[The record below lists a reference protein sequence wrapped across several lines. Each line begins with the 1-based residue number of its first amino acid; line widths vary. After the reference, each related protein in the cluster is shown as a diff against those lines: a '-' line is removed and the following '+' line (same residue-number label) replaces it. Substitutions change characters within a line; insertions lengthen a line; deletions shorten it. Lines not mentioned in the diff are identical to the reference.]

1 MQQTISISK
10 RIATLFHNIKG
21 IYKMDPSAIQVE
33 GQKEFQE
40 YVDYLLERGMKINNL
55 RIAQFKTRNNLSYL
69 GLQTVDKIEKDSI
82 LVSVPRE
89 LMLTTKIAYFS
100 DIQEIFDSFPQ
111 FFSQHCAGGWQDR
124 ILLTY
129 ILYQSQL
136 GKQSQWYHLIS
147 NLPRDIDYLIFWS
160 EEELK
165 LLKDD
170 KLVQKAK
177 RELQDFLL
185 IQKTL
190 THILDQYPQY
200 FKKETYCFE
209 NIKWIFI
216 HLVSRCFG
224 STLEQV
230 AFVPFCEMFNHEN
243 TDVRYKG
250 LYLENNIN
258 KPQDDKQQEYNE
270 SDESDGDSD
279 SYDQEDYQ
287 YPIEILD
294 EIKNYK
300 QQTPKYKQIEEELTL
315 YQNQVDFLDPE
326 AIQKLKLFQEKC
338 NNRIDLQIQYLKNK
352 RWLQENLNLRDN
364 FTIIFVSKSLEQI
377 QELIKL
383 YETDI
388 LTYDQVSSFLQQV
401 FDNSELYLQNI
412 QQYQIGKTRAK
423 NYQLKQFEIPEQ
435 PQTIENVQE
444 MLQVEIPDNLKPF
457 EAKEDWKEDQFDNFV
472 IKCSSKDEFEKGA
485 QAYFSY
491 GTISNRSLLLR
502 YGFTLEYNM
511 YDYVDVKSQYIQHIP
526 FASDIADYFQLSK
539 FMKFK
544 IRYTRINEDL
554 LMYFKVLNWSYDQ
567 GISYL
572 FNDQYDCAIIDQALN
587 LIKTYHNEHF
597 KEMLKS
603 ESEKLTDP
611 KLNYHDY
618 FALIYNVEQQRIIEA
633 QLEALEM
640 LKCKI
645 EKKEYG
651 EQQFEWTSYLI
662 EKFKV

>member
-1 MQQTISISK
+1 MQQTTSISQ

-21 IYKMDPSAIQVE
+21 IYKNDPSAIEIE
-33 GQKEFQE
+33 GQKEFKE
-40 YVDYLLERGMKINNL
+40 YVDYLLDKGMTINNL
-55 RIAQFKTRNNLSYL
+55 RLAQFKTRNNLSYL
-69 GLQTVDKIEKDSI
+69 GLQTIDKIEKDSI
-82 LVSVPRE
+82 LVSVPKQ

-100 DIQEIFDSFPQ
+100 EIQEIFDAFPQ

-136 GKQSQWYHLIS
+136 GRQSQWYHLIS

-160 EEELK
+160 EEEFK

-170 KLVQKAK
+170 KLVLKAK
-177 RELQDFLL
+177 TELQDFLI

-200 FKKETYCFE
+200 FKKETYSFE

-250 LYLENNIN
+250 QYLEDNLN
-258 KPQDDKQQEYNE
+258 KPKDDEQQNCNE

-279 SYDQEDYQ
+279 QYDSDDYQ
-287 YPIEILD
+287 FPNEILD
-294 EIKNYK
+294 QIKNYK
-300 QQTPKYKQIEEELTL
+300 QQIPKYKQIEQELTL
-315 YQNQVDFLDPE
+315 YQNQVDFQDPD
-326 AIQKLKLFQEKC
+326 AVQKMRLFQEKC

-352 RWLQENLNLRDN
+352 RWFQENLNLRDN
-364 FTIIFVSKSLEQI
+364 FTIIFVSKSLEYI
-377 QELIKL
+377 QELIKQ

-388 LTYDQVSSFLQQV
+388 LTYDQVSSLLQSV
-401 FDNSELYLQNI
+401 LDNSELYLQNI
-412 QQYQIGKTRAK
+412 KQYSHDKIRVK

-435 PQTIENVQE
+435 PQTIENIEE
-444 MLQVEIPDNLKPF
+444 MLQVNIPDKFKPF
-457 EAKEDWKEDQFDNFV
+457 QAKEDWKEDQFDNFV

-511 YDYVDVKSQYIQHIP
+511 YDYVYVRSQYIQHIP
-526 FASDIADYFQLSK
+526 YATDIADYFQLAK
-539 FMKFK
+539 VMKFK
-544 IRYTRINEDL
+544 IKYTRINEDL
-554 LMYFKVLNWSYDQ
+554 LMYFKVLNWSYEQ
-567 GISYL
+567 GIEYL
-572 FNDQYDCAIIDQALN
+572 FDDQYDCIVIDQALN
-587 LIKTYHNEHF
+587 LIKSYHTENF
-597 KEMLKS
+597 KETLKS
-603 ESEKLTDP
+603 QQEKLTDP

-618 FALIYNVEQQRIIEA
+618 FALIYHVEQQRIIEA

-645 EKKEYG
+645 EEKEFG
-651 EQQFEWTSYLI
+651 QQQFEWTSYLV
-662 EKFKV
+662 ERFKI

>member
-1 MQQTISISK
+1 MQQTTSISK

-21 IYKMDPSAIQVE
+21 IYKKDSSAIQVE

-40 YVDYLLERGMKINNL
+40 YVDYLLERGMRINNL
-55 RIAQFKTRNNLSYL
+55 RMAQFKTRNNLPYL
-69 GLQTVDKIEKDSI
+69 GLQTIEKIESDSI

-100 DIQEIFDSFPQ
+100 EIQEIFDAYPQ
-111 FFSQHCAGGWQDR
+111 FFCQHCAGGWQDR

-160 EEELK
+160 DEELK
-165 LLKDD
+165 LLNDE
-170 KLVQKAK
+170 KLVLKAK
-177 RELQDFLL
+177 KELQDFLL

-190 THILDQYPQY
+190 THILDQFPQH
-200 FKKETYCFE
+200 FKKETYSYE

-258 KPQDDKQQEYNE
+258 KPKDDKESDTNE

-279 SYDQEDYQ
+279 SYEQEDYQ
-287 YPIEILD
+287 YPIEIQ
-294 EIKNYK
+294 EQIKNYK
-300 QQTPKYKQIEEELTL
+300 QKTPTYKLIEQELNL
-315 YQNQVDFLDPE
+315 YQNQVDFQDPE
-326 AIQKLKLFQEKC
+326 AIQKLRVYQEKC

-352 RWLQENLNLRDN
+352 RWFQENLNLRDN
-364 FTIIFVSKSLEQI
+364 FTIIFVSKTLEYI
-377 QELIKL
+377 QKQIKL
-383 YETDI
+383 YENDT
-388 LTYDQVSSFLQQV
+388 LSYDQVSEIIQNVTQ
-401 FDNSELYLQNI
+401 NSELYLENVK
-412 QQYQIGKTRAK
+412 QYALQKLKVK

-435 PQTIENVQE
+435 SQAIETVEEMLEVNIPENV
-444 MLQVEIPDNLKPF
+444 KPF
-457 EAKEDWKEDQFDNFV
+457 EAKADWKEDQFDNFV
-472 IKCSSKDEFEKGA
+472 IKCSNKDEFEKGA

-502 YGFTLEYNM
+502 YGFTLEYNI
-511 YDYVDVKSQYIQHIP
+511 YDYVEVKSQYIYHIP
-526 FASDIADYFQLSK
+526 FASDIAEYFQLSK
-539 FMKFK
+539 YMKFK
-544 IRYTRINEDL
+544 IRYTRINDDL
-554 LMYFKVLNWSYDQ
+554 LMYFKMLNWQYDQ
-567 GISYL
+567 GILYL
-572 FNDQYDCAIIDQALN
+572 FDDIYDSVIIDQAYN
-587 LIKTYHNEHF
+587 LIKTYHSEHF
-597 KEMLKS
+597 KETLKNQT
-603 ESEKLTDP
+603 EKLTDP
-611 KLNYHDY
+611 NINYHDY
-618 FALIYNVEQQRIIEA
+618 FALIYQIEKQRIIEA
-633 QLEALEM
+633 QLEALQM

-651 EQQFEWTSYLI
+651 DQQFEWSSYLV
-662 EKFKV
+662 ERFKN